1 MSASYPSD
9 LNPNPIVGSQPALLK
24 YRTVHLHQQ
33 QTPSPVHFLPPVHH
47 LSVTHHTYF
56 FLVLILPLSVTS
68 RPPQLSQIR
77 GTPRCQ
83 FSSRRYCPLFKSKR
97 FSSPGKSIVFVD
109 CWCCQ
114 VRVGTILNGATL
126 TTSFQT
132 IVNHLPYWPSAGLPP
147 LSKLDSRKSRRS
159 TLSEAAS
166 LQSSQLNKCGLDIYI
181 PRSCR
186 YKVQKSL
193 SNLDKSG
200 ST

>member
-159 TLSEAAS
+159 TGQPLAGAAKAKTAT
-166 LQSSQLNKCGLDIYI
+166 LVGATLLD
-181 PRSCR
+181 
-186 YKVQKSL
+186 
-193 SNLDKSG
+193 SG
-200 ST
+200 STAQSRPTPNSRSSSS

>member
-24 YRTVHLHQQ
+24 YRTVHQHQP
-33 QTPSPVHFLPPVHH
+33 PSPVHFLPPVHH

-97 FSSPGKSIVFVD
+97 FSSP
-109 CWCCQ
+109 
-114 VRVGTILNGATL
+114 
-126 TTSFQT
+126 
-132 IVNHLPYWPSAGLPP
+132 PM
-147 LSKLDSRKSRRS
+147 
-159 TLSEAAS
+159 
-166 LQSSQLNKCGLDIYI
+166 
-181 PRSCR
+181 
-186 YKVQKSL
+186 
-193 SNLDKSG
+193 
-200 ST
+200 